1 MTTPEQPDDR
11 EQRVLILAPTGRD
24 AALTAR
30 VLREAALSAE
40 VCEGVEELCRE
51 MLRGAGLVFLTG
63 EALTPAAMQRLVEA
77 LRQQPAWSDIPL
89 VVLTSGGGG
98 APVNAEALAALV
110 EAGNV
115 TLIER
120 PVRVMTLLS
129 AVKSALR
136 ARHRQYDV
144 RDHLAAERRAKDELK
159 QAILQAEEASR
170 LKDDFLATVSHELR
184 TPLTAVLGWAHLLR
198 SNSLDEA
205 GRARALETIERNALS
220 QRQLIDDLLDVSR
233 IISGKLRLDV
243 RPVEPSASIDA
254 AVEAVRPAAEAK
266 EIGIQK
272 IIDTGV
278 GAVSGDPARLQQV
291 VWNLLSNAIKFTP
304 RGGRVQLRLER
315 VDSHIE
321 ISVTDTGQGIS
332 GEFLPFVFERFR
344 QADMKTTRAHGGLGL
359 GLAIVHQLV
368 ELHGGTVEVD
378 SPGEGQGATFVVKLA
393 LLPVYQK
400 PSQEEHAHPAA
411 RDTHPPLECP
421 EDLAGVNVLVVD
433 DEADTCEMLRSLL
446 TQCGA
451 GVTTAQS
458 AAEALELL
466 GRVNPDVL
474 ISDIGMPEEDGYELM
489 RKVRS
494 LPKERG
500 GSVPAVALTAYARGE
515 DRLRALRA
523 GYQMHV
529 TKPIELAEL
538 VAIVAGLAERSKGVV
553 TYQPFSANARSGNSM
568 RALH

>member
-1 MTTPEQPDDR
+1 M
-11 EQRVLILAPTGRD
+11 VLILAPTGRD
-24 AALTAR
+24 GPLTAR

-40 VCEGVEELCRE
+40 MCGGVEELCRE

-77 LRQQPAWSDIPL
+77 LGQQPAWSDIPL

-98 APVNAEALAALV
+98 TPVNAEALAALV

-136 ARHRQYDV
+136 ARRRQYDV
-144 RDHLAAERRAKDELK
+144 RDHLAAEGRAKGELK
-159 QAILQAEEASR
+159 QAIQQAEEASR

-198 SNSLDEA
+198 SNNLDEA
-205 GRARALETIERNALS
+205 GRARALETIARNALS

-233 IISGKLRLDV
+233 IIAGKLRLDV
-243 RPVEPSASIDA
+243 RPVEPSAFIDA

-266 EIGIQK
+266 EIRIQK

-304 RGGRVQLRLER
+304 RGGRAQVR
-315 VDSHIE
+315 VEVVGSQIE

-332 GEFLPFVFERFR
+332 AEFLPFVFERFR
-344 QADMKTTRAHGGLGL
+344 QADMKTTRSHSGLGL
-359 GLAIVHQLV
+359 GLAIVRQLV
-368 ELHGGTVEVD
+368 ELHGGTVGVE
-378 SPGEGQGATFVVKLA
+378 SPGEGRGATFVVKLP
-393 LLPVYQK
+393 LLPIYQK
-400 PSQEEHAHPAA
+400 PSQEERAHPAA
-411 RDTHPPLECP
+411 RNTQLPSECP
-421 EDLAGVNVLVVD
+421 DDLAGVKMLVVD
-433 DEADTCEMLRSLL
+433 DEADTCDLLRSVL

-451 GVTTAQS
+451 EVTTAQS
-458 AAEALELL
+458 AAEALEIF
-466 GRVNPDVL
+466 GRVKPDVL
-474 ISDIGMPEEDGYELM
+474 ISDIGMPGEDGYELM

-500 GSVPAVALTAYARGE
+500 GRVPAVALTAYARAE

-529 TKPIELAEL
+529 AKPIELAEL
-538 VAIVAGLAERSKGVV
+538 VAIVASLAERSKG
-553 TYQPFSANARSGNSM
+553 
-568 RALH
+568 

>member
-1 MTTPEQPDDR
+1 MTISESPDNQD
-11 EQRVLILAPTGRD
+11 QKILILAPTGRD

-30 VLREAALSAE
+30 VLREAALSAD
-40 VCEGVEELCRE
+40 VCEDVEELCRE
-51 MLRGAGLVFLTG
+51 MLDGAGLVFLTG
-63 EALTPAAMQRLVEA
+63 EALTPAAMQCLVGA
-77 LRQQPAWSDIPL
+77 LGQQAKWSDIPI

-98 APVNAEALAALV
+98 TPVNAEALATLV

-136 ARHRQYDV
+136 ARRRQHEV
-144 RDHLAAERRAKDELK
+144 RDHLAAERRAKDELE

-184 TPLTAVLGWAHLLR
+184 TPLTSVLGWAHLLR
-198 SNSLDEA
+198 SNNLDEA

-220 QRQLIDDLLDVSR
+220 QQQLIEDLLDVSR
-233 IISGKLRLDV
+233 IVAGKLRLDA
-243 RPVEPSASIDA
+243 RPVEPSAFIDA
-254 AVEAVRPAAEAK
+254 AVEAVRPAAQAK
-266 EIGIQK
+266 EIRIQK

-291 VWNLLSNAIKFTP
+291 VWNLMSNAIKFTP
-304 RGGRVQLRLER
+304 RGGRVQVR
-315 VDSHIE
+315 VEAADSHIE

-332 GEFLPFVFERFR
+332 AQFLPFVFERFR

-359 GLAIVHQLV
+359 GLAIVRQLV
-368 ELHGGTVEVD
+368 ELHGGTVEVA
-378 SPGEGQGATFVVKLA
+378 SPGEGQGATFVVKLP

-400 PSQEEHAHPAA
+400 PWQEERARPAA
-411 RDTHPPLECP
+411 RDAHLPSECP
-421 EDLAGVNVLVVD
+421 EDLTGVRALVVD
-433 DEADTCEMLRSLL
+433 DEADTYELLRSVL

-451 GVTTAQS
+451 EVTTAQS
-458 AAEALELL
+458 AAEAFEIF
-466 GRVNPDVL
+466 GRVKPDVL
-474 ISDIGMPEEDGYELM
+474 ISDIGMPGEDGYELM

-500 GSVPAVALTAYARGE
+500 GRVPAVALTAYARGE

-529 TKPIELAEL
+529 AKPIELAEL
-538 VAIVAGLAERSKGVV
+538 VAIVASLAERSKDVQEGSCDK
-553 TYQPFSANARSGNSM
+553 T
-568 RALH
+568 